1 MPSMDGSE
9 EVPPW
14 LGTAL
19 AWTAVF
25 LPALAA
31 AAIVLIGAGV
41 FDPRPVGQ
49 PAHSLS
55 LAAAHVPAESAGIQW
70 LAAATPTLSGYSARL
85 VAAHQSGELDIAY
98 GLALGRE
105 RHVFVAAVSPLGYVA
120 VWEERDGATLYH
132 LPWQTWPHVKTGSEP
147 NEIRID
153 NQAGQI
159 TVRLNRELLWRGE
172 VALRDE
178 APGLFSQSFGDAAV
192 IDFRALYFFT
202 VPRQHARRA
211 EVAGRCR

>member
-1 MPSMDGSE
+1 MPFMDGSE

-14 LGTAL
+14 LGPAL

-25 LPALAA
+25 LPVLAA

-55 LAAAHVPAESAGIQW
+55 LAAAHVPAESAGIRW
-70 LAAATPTLSGYSARL
+70 LAAPAPALSGYTARL
-85 VAAHQSGELDIAY
+85 LAAHQRGEPDTAY

-120 VWEERDGATLYH
+120 VWEEHDGITLYH
-132 LPWQTWPHVKTGSEP
+132 LPWQMWPHVKSGSQP

-159 TVRLNRELLWRGE
+159 TVRINGERLWRGE
-172 VALRDE
+172 VALCDE

-202 VPRQHARRA
+202 VPKQHARRA